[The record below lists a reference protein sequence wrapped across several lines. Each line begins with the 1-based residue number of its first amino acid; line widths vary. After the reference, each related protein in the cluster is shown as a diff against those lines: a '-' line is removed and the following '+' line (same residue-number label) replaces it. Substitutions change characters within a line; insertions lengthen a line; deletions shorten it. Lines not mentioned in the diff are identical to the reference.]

1 MSNTFEIHTT
11 GTSVGAAILSPILAF
26 YGDMWIF
33 LVLAFALIVVDARF
47 GIEAARKRG
56 ERIRTSRML
65 RRCFN
70 KFIDYI
76 CWASV
81 AGIFSAAYGE
91 ILGVPLLTAFV
102 MLFVYAIE
110 IISIVNNYLEF
121 RGYKFRF
128 RMKNVFERM
137 LGRVASTDV
146 TDIVEE
152 SGDEGKGK

>member
-128 RMKNVFERM
+128 RMKNVLAAMIGRM
-137 LGRVASTDV
+137 IKTDAA
-146 TDIVEE
+146 DIIEE

>member
-1 MSNTFEIHTT
+1 MSGNFEIHTS
-11 GTSVGAAILSPILAF
+11 GTSIGAAVLAPILTF
-26 YGDMWIF
+26 YSNMWIF
-33 LVLAFALIVVDARF
+33 LLLAFVLIVADARF
-47 GIEAARKRG
+47 GIEAAKKRG
-56 ERIRTSRML
+56 ERIRTSRLL

-81 AGIFSAAYGE
+81 AGIFSQAYGD
-91 ILGVPLLTAFV
+91 ILGIPLLTAFV
-102 MLFVYAIE
+102 MLFVYSIE

-121 RGYKFRF
+121 RGYKFRLSF
-128 RMKNVFERM
+128 KRIFEKM

-152 SGDEGKGK
+152 SVDEGKGE